1 MNEKYKTMIRQHVQ
15 AIETLL
21 EQNNVPNDYGVNALA
36 WLEMYIT
43 QQRTNAT
50 NVQKRWM
57 IEAIGSYFGESLVRA
72 YGGVWDEKRDE
83 LAIRMVDGK
92 LNAFPLIKVAK
103 FLSAGESESFVRLF
117 LVIPAMK
124 KQALE
129 REPRPPK
136 KTPTSSKKTPKR

>member
-1 MNEKYKTMIRQHVQ
+1 MNDKYKTMIRQHTQ
-15 AIETLL
+15 AIEKLL
-21 EQNNVPNDYGVNALA
+21 EQNSIVNDYGVTALS
-36 WLEMYIT
+36 WLEAYIVE
-43 QQRTNAT
+43 QRTNAT

-57 IEAIGSYFGESLVRA
+57 VEAIGSYFGECLVRA
-72 YGGVWDEKRDE
+72 YGGVWDEKRQE

-117 LVIPAMK
+117 LVIPSMK

-129 REPRPPK
+129 RPERPPK
-136 KTPTSSKKTPKR
+136 GPRR